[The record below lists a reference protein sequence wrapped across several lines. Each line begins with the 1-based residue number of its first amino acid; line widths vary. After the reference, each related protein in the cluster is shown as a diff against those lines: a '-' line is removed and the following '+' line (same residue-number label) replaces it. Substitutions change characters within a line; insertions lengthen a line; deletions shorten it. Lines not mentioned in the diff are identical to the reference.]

1 VKEIYERAQ
10 SLSDVLA
17 SRVNKGDG
25 AERAKRA
32 VLRRFVFVR
41 ISYWSA
47 YPSLRR
53 LEEIIEKLEPL
64 SEEHVH
70 VKFLHSVEAAKSL
83 TGFVEE
89 LANAFTE
96 YQVRAAGP
104 TVIFTKHPA
113 RFRSNKECTRGRGVP
128 TMTQRTPLII
138 PSPPIMMPGTP
149 MKIRGISR

>member
-1 VKEIYERAQ
+1 MEKIHERA
-10 SLSDVLA
+10 LSSSEVLA

-25 AERAKRA
+25 AERARRA
-32 VLRRFVFVR
+32 ILRRFVFVR
-41 ISYWSA
+41 ISYQSA
-47 YPSLRR
+47 YPPLRR

-96 YQVRAAGP
+96 YQV
-104 TVIFTKHPA
+104 
-113 RFRSNKECTRGRGVP
+113 
-128 TMTQRTPLII
+128 
-138 PSPPIMMPGTP
+138 
-149 MKIRGISR
+149 